1 MNILQRMTAALVLTA
16 AAAVAPGCASAIRTP
31 EPAPA
36 PQSPAATSAAA
47 LTPADARAFLDES
60 QALLSDLY
68 DKSARAAWVQS
79 NFITYDTQIMAAEAS
94 AEVIEAV
101 VRLAG
106 EATRFDDLDLP
117 YDDRRQ
123 LEMLKNALTMP
134 APSDPAKTKE
144 LTTIASEME
153 AMYGKGEYCRPNGE
167 CLDLEVM
174 SDIMAQSRD
183 PKELAEIW
191 AGWRTISEP
200 MKPLYERF
208 VELSNEGARE
218 LGFEDTGSMWRSKY
232 DMPPDEFA
240 GEVERLWTQV
250 EPLYESIHC
259 YVRAKLNE
267 QYGDD
272 VQPLQGPI
280 RADLL
285 GNMWAQEWGNIF
297 PVVAPGNADPGYDLT
312 ALLEEN
318 EIDELEMVRIGE
330 RFFTSLGFD
339 PLPQTFWERSL
350 FVKPEDRDVVC
361 HASAWDVDNKDDL
374 RIKMCIDVNA
384 EDFQTIHHELGHNFY
399 QRAYSDL
406 PLLYKE
412 SANDGFHEAVGD
424 AIALSV
430 TPSYLV
436 QIGLLDEKP
445 ESDQV
450 ALMLRDALDK
460 IAFLPFGLLVDQWR
474 WKVFAGEI
482 DPAEYNQGWWDLRTQ
497 YQGIEPPVA
506 RPADAFDPGAKYH
519 IPGNTPYTRYFL
531 ARILQFQFHRA
542 LCDAAG
548 YEGPLSECTIYG
560 NKEAGAKLKAML
572 EMGASRPWPEALE
585 AITGSPDIDATAI
598 VDYFQ
603 PLLTWLD
610 EQNEGRTCGW

>member
-1 MNILQRMTAALVLTA
+1 MRYVHHVTTALVLI
-16 AAAVAPGCASAIRTP
+16 AVASIAPGCATVPQAP
-31 EPAPA
+31 EPAPSTVQETEPTA
-36 PQSPAATSAAA
+36 
-47 LTPADARAFLDES
+47 ADARRFLDES
-60 QALLSDLY
+60 QARLAELY
-68 DKSARAAWVQS
+68 EKSARAAWVQS
-79 NFITYDTQIMAAEAS
+79 NFITYDTQVMAAEAS
-94 AEVIEAV
+94 SEVIGEV
-101 VRLAG
+101 VRLAK
-106 EATRFDDLDLP
+106 EATKYDHLDLP

-123 LEMLKNALTMP
+123 LDMLKNALTMP
-134 APSDPAKTKE
+134 APSDPAKTRE

-153 AMYGKGEYCRPNGE
+153 ALYGKGTYCRAEGE
-167 CLDLEVM
+167 CLDLEEM
-174 SDIMAQSRD
+174 SNIMATSRD
-183 PKELAEIW
+183 PRELAEMW
-191 AGWRTISEP
+191 AGWRTISPP

-218 LGFEDTGSMWRSKY
+218 LGFEDTGAMWRSKY

-240 GEVERLWTQV
+240 SEIERLWNQV

-267 QYGDD
+267 QYGND
-272 VQPLQGPI
+272 VQPASGPI

-297 PVVAPGNADPGYDLT
+297 SVVAPGDADPGYDLT
-312 ALLEEN
+312 ALLKEN
-318 EIDELEMVRIGE
+318 EIDEIEMVRIGE

-339 PLPQTFWERSL
+339 PLPETFWERSL
-350 FVKPEDRDVVC
+350 FVKPQDRDVVC
-361 HASAWDVDNKDDL
+361 HASAWDLDNEEDL
-374 RIKMCIDVNA
+374 RIKMCIEVDA

-399 QRAYSDL
+399 QRAYKDL

-436 QIGLLDEKP
+436 QIGLLDEEP
-445 ESDQV
+445 QTDGI

-482 DPAEYNQGWWDLRTQ
+482 QPDDYNQGWWDLRTR
-497 YQGIEPPVA
+497 YQGIEPPLA

-531 ARILQFQFHRA
+531 ARILQFQFHRS

-548 YEGPLSECTIYG
+548 YEGELSRCTIYG
-560 NKEAGAKLKAML
+560 NKEAGSRLKTML

-585 AITGSPDIDATAI
+585 AITGSPEIDATAI

-610 EQNEGRTCGW
+610 QQNKGRSCGW

>member
-1 MNILQRMTAALVLTA
+1 MKYVHHVTTALVLI
-16 AAAVAPGCASAIRTP
+16 AVASIAPGCATV
-31 EPAPA
+31 
-36 PQSPAATSAAA
+36 QSPDAATSILQETGPTA
-47 LTPADARAFLDES
+47 ADARRFLDES
-60 QALLSDLY
+60 QARLAELY
-68 DKSARAAWVQS
+68 EKSSRASWVQA
-79 NFITYDTQIMAAEAS
+79 NFITHDTQIMAAEAS
-94 AEVIEAV
+94 GEVIGEV
-101 VRLAG
+101 VRLAK
-106 EATRFDDLDLP
+106 EATQFDHLDLP

-123 LEMLKNALTMP
+123 LDMLKNALTMP

-144 LTTIASEME
+144 LTTIASELE
-153 AMYGKGEYCRPNGE
+153 ALYGKGEYCRPDGE
-167 CLDLEVM
+167 CLDLQEM
-174 SDIMAQSRD
+174 SRIMAQSRD
-183 PKELAEIW
+183 PEQLAEIW
-191 AGWRTISEP
+191 AGWRTISPP

-240 GEVERLWTQV
+240 GEVERLWNQV

-267 QYGDD
+267 EYGDE
-272 VQPLQGPI
+272 VQPASGPI

-297 PVVAPGNADPGYDLT
+297 PVVAPGDADPGYDLT

-318 EIDELEMVRIGE
+318 EIDEIEMVRIGE

-339 PLPQTFWERSL
+339 PLPETFWERSL
-350 FVKPEDRDVVC
+350 FVKPQDRDVVC
-361 HASAWDVDNKDDL
+361 HASAWDVDNIDDL
-374 RIKMCIDVNA
+374 RIKMCIEVNA

-430 TPSYLV
+430 TPSYLQ
-436 QIGLLDEKP
+436 QIGLLDELP
-445 ESDQV
+445 ETDET

-482 DPAEYNQGWWDLRTQ
+482 DPADYNEGWWDLRTQ

-506 RPADAFDPGAKYH
+506 RPEDAFDPGAKYH

-548 YEGPLSECTIYG
+548 YDGPLSRCTIYG
-560 NKEAGAKLKAML
+560 NKEAGNRLKTML

-585 AITGSPDIDATAI
+585 AITGSPEIDATAI

-610 EQNEGRTCGW
+610 QQNQGRSCGW

>member
-1 MNILQRMTAALVLTA
+1 MNTLHRLT
-16 AAAVAPGCASAIRTP
+16 VAMMAIATMAGTGCASAPPIQEPVTTP
-31 EPAPA
+31 EVIAG
-36 PQSPAATSAAA
+36 SATGQP
-47 LTPADARAFLDES
+47 TPAEAHAFLEEA

-68 DKSARAAWVQS
+68 DKSARAAWVQA
-79 NFITYDTQIMAAEAS
+79 NFITHDTQIMSAESS

-106 EATRFDDLDLP
+106 EATRFDEVDLP

-123 LEMLKNALTMP
+123 LDILKNALTLA
-134 APSDPAKTKE
+134 APSDPVKTKE
-144 LTTIASEME
+144 LTTIASELE
-153 AMYGKGEYCRPNGE
+153 ALYGKGKYCKPNGE
-167 CLDLEVM
+167 CLDLEQM
-174 SDIMAQSRD
+174 TEIMANSRD
-183 PKELAEIW
+183 PRQLAELW
-191 AGWRTISEP
+191 AGWRTISP
-200 MKPLYERF
+200 AMKPLYERF

-232 DMPPDEFA
+232 DMPPDEFSQ
-240 GEVERLWTQV
+240 EVERLWTQV
-250 EPLYESIHC
+250 KPLYESLHC
-259 YVRAKLNE
+259 YVRAELND
-267 QYGDD
+267 QYGSD
-272 VQPLQGPI
+272 VQPLDGPI

-297 PVVAPGNADPGYDLT
+297 PVVAPGDADPGYDLT
-312 ALLEEN
+312 ALLEKN
-318 EIDELEMVRIGE
+318 DIDELEMVRIGE

-339 PLPQTFWERSL
+339 PLPDTFWERSL
-350 FVKPEDRDVVC
+350 FLKPEDRDVVC

-374 RIKMCIDVNA
+374 RIKMCIDRTA

-430 TPSYLV
+430 TPSYLK
-436 QIGLLDEKP
+436 QIGLLDEVP
-445 ESDQV
+445 ESDEV
-450 ALMLRDALDK
+450 ALLLRDALDK

-474 WKVFAGEI
+474 WEVFSGEI
-482 DPAEYNQGWWDLRTQ
+482 DPAEYNEEWWNLRTK
-497 YQGIEPPVA
+497 YQGITPPVS

-548 YEGPLSECTIYG
+548 YEGPLYQCTIYG
-560 NKEAGAKLKAML
+560 NKEAGAKLAAML
-572 EMGASRPWPEALE
+572 EMGASRPWPDALE
-585 AITGSPDIDATAI
+585 AITGSPEIDATAI
-598 VDYFQ
+598 IDYFE

-610 EQNEGRTCGW
+610 EQNEGRSCGW